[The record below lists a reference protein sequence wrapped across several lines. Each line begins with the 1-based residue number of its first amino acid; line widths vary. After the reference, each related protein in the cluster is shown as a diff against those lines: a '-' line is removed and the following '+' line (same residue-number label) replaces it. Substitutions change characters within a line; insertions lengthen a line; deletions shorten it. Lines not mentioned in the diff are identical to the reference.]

1 MTAINSQDDF
11 LQALADNPQ
20 WRAAVRA
27 QVLGDE
33 LLQLPVRFDTFV
45 QQQQAFSERIEGFI
59 GEQRAINERLGLSI
73 ERLDRSIERIDQSI
87 ERLDRS
93 IARIDQS
100 IERIDR
106 FIEEQRLCNE
116 EQRLCNERIDRSIA
130 LITNRLGQIESD
142 IGIVK
147 GGHARTHVGEFA
159 EIIASNLAL
168 EFVSKLT
175 PKGLDDIAKGITDA
189 TADVYQKE
197 SFINADLV
205 IQAATDNGETVYI
218 AIETSWT
225 ADLRDSRRAIRNA
238 RYLNNAT
245 GNEAVAVVASVR
257 NDHGVAELIGS
268 GDIRWH
274 RIPDRDLEPA

>member
-1 MTAINSQDDF
+1 MTTINSQDDF

-27 QVLGDE
+27 QILGEE
-33 LLQLPVRFDTFV
+33 LLQLPARFDTFI

-59 GEQRAINERLGLSI
+59 GEQRAINERLDRSI
-73 ERLDRSIERIDQSI
+73 ERLDRSIERIDLSI
-87 ERLDRS
+87 ERIDR
-93 IARIDQS
+93 S

-130 LITNRLGQIESD
+130 LITNRLDRIESD
-142 IGIVK
+142 IGVVK

-159 EIIASNLAL
+159 EIIARNLAL
-168 EFVSKLT
+168 EFVGKLT
-175 PKGLDDIAKGITDA
+175 PKGLDDIARNITDA

-205 IQAATDNGETVYI
+205 IQAATDNGQTVYI
-218 AIETSWT
+218 AVETSWT
-225 ADLRDSRRAIRNA
+225 ADLRDSRRAMRNA

-245 GNEAVAVVASVR
+245 GNEAFAVVASVR
-257 NDHGVAELIGS
+257 NDHGVTELIGS

>member
-1 MTAINSQDDF
+1 MATINSQDDF

-27 QVLGDE
+27 QILGEE
-33 LLQLPVRFDTFV
+33 LLQLPARFDTFI

-59 GEQRAINERLGLSI
+59 GEQRAINERLDRSI
-73 ERLDRSIERIDQSI
+73 ERLDRSIERIDLSI
-87 ERLDRS
+87 ERIDR
-93 IARIDQS
+93 S

-116 EQRLCNERIDRSIA
+116 EQRLCNERMDRSIA
-130 LITNRLGQIESD
+130 LITNRLDRIESD
-142 IGIVK
+142 IGVVK

-159 EIIASNLAL
+159 EIIARNLAL
-168 EFVSKLT
+168 EFVGKLT
-175 PKGLDDIAKGITDA
+175 PKGLDDIARNITDA

-205 IQAATDNGETVYI
+205 VQAATDNGQIVYI
-218 AIETSWT
+218 AVETSWT
-225 ADLRDSRRAIRNA
+225 ADLRDSRRAMRNA

-245 GNEAVAVVASVR
+245 GNEAFAVVASVR
-257 NDHGVAELIGS
+257 NDHGVTELIGS

>member
-73 ERLDRSIERIDQSI
+73 ERLDRSIERIDLSI
-87 ERLDRS
+87 ERLDR
-93 IARIDQS
+93 S

-130 LITNRLGQIESD
+130 LITNRLGRIESD

-218 AIETSWT
+218 AVETSWT
-225 ADLRDSRRAIRNA
+225 ADLRDSRRAMRNA

>member
-73 ERLDRSIERIDQSI
+73 ERLDRSIERIDLSI
-87 ERLDRS
+87 ERLDR
-93 IARIDQS
+93 S

-130 LITNRLGQIESD
+130 LITNRLGRIESD

-218 AIETSWT
+218 AVETSWT

>member
-1 MTAINSQDDF
+1 MTTINSQDDF
-11 LQALADNPQ
+11 LQALVDNPE

-27 QVLGDE
+27 QILGEE
-33 LLQLPVRFDTFV
+33 LQQLPVRFDTFI

-73 ERLDRSIERIDQSI
+73 ERLDRSIERIDLSI
-87 ERLDRS
+87 ERLDR
-93 IARIDQS
+93 S

-130 LITNRLGQIESD
+130 LITNRLDRIESD
-142 IGIVK
+142 IGVVK

-159 EIIASNLAL
+159 EIIARNLAL
-168 EFVSKLT
+168 EFVGKLT
-175 PKGLDDIAKGITDA
+175 PKGLDDIARNITDA

-205 IQAATDNGETVYI
+205 IQAATDNGQTVYI
-218 AIETSWT
+218 AVETSWT
-225 ADLRDSRRAIRNA
+225 ADLRDSRRAMRNA

-245 GNEAVAVVASVR
+245 GNEAFAVVASVR

>member
-1 MTAINSQDDF
+1 M
-11 LQALADNPQ
+11 
-20 WRAAVRA
+20 
-27 QVLGDE
+27 
-33 LLQLPVRFDTFV
+33 
-45 QQQQAFSERIEGFI
+45 
-59 GEQRAINERLGLSI
+59 
-73 ERLDRSIERIDQSI
+73 
-87 ERLDRS
+87 
-93 IARIDQS
+93 
-100 IERIDR
+100 
-106 FIEEQRLCNE
+106 
-116 EQRLCNERIDRSIA
+116 CNERIDRSIA

-197 SFINADLV
+197 SFTPAHMSASSPKSSPAPGSGIRQQTNTQGSQCFINADLV

>member
-1 MTAINSQDDF
+1 MTSINSQDDF

-20 WRAAVRA
+20 WRAAVRS
-27 QVLGDE
+27 QILGEE

-59 GEQRAINERLGLSI
+59 GEQRAINERLDRSIERLDRSI
-73 ERLDRSIERIDQSI
+73 ERLDRSIERID
-87 ERLDRS
+87 
-93 IARIDQS
+93 
-100 IERIDR
+100 R
-106 FIEEQRLCNE
+106 FIE

-130 LITNRLGQIESD
+130 LITNRLDRIESD

-147 GGHARTHVGEFA
+147 GVQARTHVGEFA

-168 EFVSKLT
+168 EFVGKLT
-175 PKGLDDIAKGITDA
+175 PKGLDDIAKKITDA

-218 AIETSWT
+218 AVETSWT

-257 NDHGVAELIGS
+257 NDHGVAELIGN